1 MSSLGLIILRR
12 NYTREPVSTISI
24 YWYFPSAGHSKINNS
39 GISQSNP
46 KTNGAEENPHSLRAV
61 NGFILA

>member
-12 NYTREPVSTISI
+12 NYTREPVSTITI

-39 GISQSNP
+39 GISQSNHKQMARKRIHIP
-46 KTNGAEENPHSLRAV
+46 SAPLTVLY
-61 NGFILA
+61 